1 MKGRINIMAAA
12 KIVSKNSLSIKG
24 IITITDNNEI
34 MVEIEDVSEPI
45 SLLSLLED
53 NGLVEKDVT
62 ISVNSS
68 TELM

>member
-1 MKGRINIMAAA
+1 MKGKNIMAA

-24 IITITDNNEI
+24 IITVTDNNEI
-34 MVEIEDVSEPI
+34 FIEVEDVAEPI

-53 NGLVEKDVT
+53 NGLVEKDVA

-68 TELM
+68 VELM

>member
-1 MKGRINIMAAA
+1 MAAA

-24 IITITDNNEI
+24 VIEITDNNEI
-34 MVEIEDVSEPI
+34 MVAIEDVEEPI

-62 ISVNSS
+62 ISVNSF

>member
-1 MKGRINIMAAA
+1 MAAA

-24 IITITDNNEI
+24 VITVTDNNEI

>member
-1 MKGRINIMAAA
+1 MAA

-24 IITITDNNEI
+24 IITVTDNNEI
-34 MVEIEDVSEPI
+34 MVEIEDVSEPL

-53 NGLVEKDVT
+53 NGLVEKDIT

>member
-1 MKGRINIMAAA
+1 MAAA

-24 IITITDNNEI
+24 VITVTDNNEI
-34 MVEIEDVSEPI
+34 MVEIEDVAEPI
-45 SLLSLLED
+45 SLLSLLEE

-68 TELM
+68 VELM

>member
-1 MKGRINIMAAA
+1 MAA

-24 IITITDNNEI
+24 IITVTDNNEI
-34 MVEIEDVSEPI
+34 FIEVEDVAEPI

-53 NGLVEKDVT
+53 NGLVEKDVS

-68 TELM
+68 VELM

>member
-1 MKGRINIMAAA
+1 MAAA

-24 IITITDNNEI
+24 VITVTDNNEI
-34 MVEIEDVSEPI
+34 FIEVEDVAEPI

-53 NGLVEKDVT
+53 NGLVEKDVS

-68 TELM
+68 VELM

>member
-1 MKGRINIMAAA
+1 MKGKYIMAAA

-24 IITITDNNEI
+24 VIEITDNNEI
-34 MVEIEDVSEPI
+34 MVAIEDVEEPI

>member
-1 MKGRINIMAAA
+1 MASA

-24 IITITDNNEI
+24 VITVTDNNEI
-34 MVEIEDVSEPI
+34 MVEIEDVAEPI

-53 NGLVEKDVT
+53 NGLVEKDVS

-68 TELM
+68 VELM

>member
-1 MKGRINIMAAA
+1 MAA

-24 IITITDNNEI
+24 VIEVTDNNEI
-34 MVEIEDVSEPI
+34 VVQVEDIAEPI
-45 SLLSLLED
+45 SLLALLED
-53 NGLVEKDVT
+53 NNLVEKEIT

>member
-1 MKGRINIMAAA
+1 MAA

-24 IITITDNNEI
+24 IITVTDNNEI

-53 NGLVEKDVT
+53 NGLVEKDVA

-68 TELM
+68 VELM

>member
-1 MKGRINIMAAA
+1 MAA

-24 IITITDNNEI
+24 IITVTDNNEI
-34 MVEIEDVSEPI
+34 FIEVEDVAEPI

-68 TELM
+68 VELM

>member
-1 MKGRINIMAAA
+1 MAAA

-24 IITITDNNEI
+24 IITVTDNNEI
-34 MVEIEDVSEPI
+34 MVEIEDVAEPI

-68 TELM
+68 VELM

>member
-1 MKGRINIMAAA
+1 MAAA

-24 IITITDNNEI
+24 IITVTDNNEI
-34 MVEIEDVSEPI
+34 MVEIEDVTEPI

-53 NGLVEKDVT
+53 NGLVEKDVS

-68 TELM
+68 VELM

>member
-1 MKGRINIMAAA
+1 MAA

-24 IITITDNNEI
+24 IITVTDNNEI
-34 MVEIEDVSEPI
+34 MVEIEDVTEPI

-53 NGLVEKDVT
+53 NGLVEKDVA

-68 TELM
+68 VELM

>member
-1 MKGRINIMAAA
+1 MAAA

-24 IITITDNNEI
+24 VITVTDNNEI
-34 MVEIEDVSEPI
+34 MVEIEDVTEPI

-68 TELM
+68 VELM

>member
-1 MKGRINIMAAA
+1 MAAA

-24 IITITDNNEI
+24 IITVTDNNEI
-34 MVEIEDVSEPI
+34 MVEIEDVTEPI

-62 ISVNSS
+62 ISINSS
-68 TELM
+68 VELM

>member
-1 MKGRINIMAAA
+1 MAA

-24 IITITDNNEI
+24 IITVTDNNEI
-34 MVEIEDVSEPI
+34 FIEVEDVAEPI

-53 NGLVEKDVT
+53 NGLVEKDVA

-68 TELM
+68 VELM

>member
-1 MKGRINIMAAA
+1 MAV

-24 IITITDNNEI
+24 IITVTDNNEI
-34 MVEIEDVSEPI
+34 FIEVEDVAEPI

-53 NGLVEKDVT
+53 NGLVEKDVS

-68 TELM
+68 VELM

>member
-1 MKGRINIMAAA
+1 MAS

-24 IITITDNNEI
+24 VISITDNNEI

-53 NGLVEKDVT
+53 NNLIEKEVS
-62 ISVNSS
+62 IGINSS
-68 TELM
+68 IDLV

>member
-1 MKGRINIMAAA
+1 MAA

-24 IITITDNNEI
+24 IITVTDNNEI
-34 MVEIEDVSEPI
+34 FIEVEDVTEPI

-68 TELM
+68 VELM

>member
-1 MKGRINIMAAA
+1 MAAA

>member
-1 MKGRINIMAAA
+1 MAAA
-12 KIVSKNSLSIKG
+12 KIISKNSLSIKG
-24 IITITDNNEI
+24 VIEITDNNEI
-34 MVEIEDVSEPI
+34 MVAIEDVEEPI

>member
-1 MKGRINIMAAA
+1 MAAA

-24 IITITDNNEI
+24 VITVTDNNEI
-34 MVEIEDVSEPI
+34 FIEVEDVAEPI

-53 NGLVEKDVT
+53 NGLVEKDVA

-68 TELM
+68 VELM

>member
-1 MKGRINIMAAA
+1 MAAA

-24 IITITDNNEI
+24 VITVTDNNEI
-34 MVEIEDVSEPI
+34 MVEIEDVAEPI

-68 TELM
+68 VELM

>member
-1 MKGRINIMAAA
+1 MAAA

-24 IITITDNNEI
+24 IITVTDNNEI
-34 MVEIEDVSEPI
+34 FIEVEDVAEPI

-53 NGLVEKDVT
+53 NGLVEKDVS

-68 TELM
+68 VELM

>member
-1 MKGRINIMAAA
+1 MAAA

-24 IITITDNNEI
+24 IITVTDNNEI
-34 MVEIEDVSEPI
+34 MVEIEDVTEPI

-68 TELM
+68 VELM

>member
-1 MKGRINIMAAA
+1 MAA

-24 IITITDNNEI
+24 VITVTDNNEI
-34 MVEIEDVSEPI
+34 FIEVEDVAEPI

-53 NGLVEKDVT
+53 NGLVEKDVA

-68 TELM
+68 VELM

>member
-1 MKGRINIMAAA
+1 MASA

-24 IITITDNNEI
+24 IITVTDNNEI
-34 MVEIEDVSEPI
+34 MVEIEDVTEPI

-68 TELM
+68 VELM